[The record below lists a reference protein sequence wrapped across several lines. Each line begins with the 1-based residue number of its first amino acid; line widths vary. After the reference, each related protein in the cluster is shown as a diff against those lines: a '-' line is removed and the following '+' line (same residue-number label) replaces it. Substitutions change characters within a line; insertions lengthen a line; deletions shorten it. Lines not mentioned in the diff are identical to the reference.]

1 GFEGL
6 DQQKYMFF
14 RVPDD
19 LTGLDIVNGH
29 CYNSSIPQNLTY
41 GLQDEALGIHGSS
54 GDSGSSGS
62 GSGSGVGRF
71 GVSGSFI
78 SVVAA
83 AVGVWLFL

>member
-1 GFEGL
+1 
-6 DQQKYMFF
+6 
-14 RVPDD
+14 VPDD